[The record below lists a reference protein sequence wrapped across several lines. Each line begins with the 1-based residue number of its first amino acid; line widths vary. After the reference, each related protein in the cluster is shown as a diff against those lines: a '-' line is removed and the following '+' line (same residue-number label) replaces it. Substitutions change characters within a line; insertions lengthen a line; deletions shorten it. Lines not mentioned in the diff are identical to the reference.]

1 MATQAENNGLQQQP
15 HDSVSAHELFSRMLF
30 TDAIKGVGIPSHEV
44 GMLAER
50 GGLAELKGDQYNE
63 IWAWKAEMLED
74 MSLDALQALYLSLK
88 KHEVTPT

>member
-1 MATQAENNGLQQQP
+1 MASQTEDNGHQQQP
-15 HDSVSAHELFSRMLF
+15 HDRMSEHELFSRMLF

-50 GGLAELKGDQYNE
+50 GGLAELDSDQHSE
-63 IWAWKAEMLED
+63 RWVWKAEVLEE

-88 KHEVTPT
+88 KHEVTPL